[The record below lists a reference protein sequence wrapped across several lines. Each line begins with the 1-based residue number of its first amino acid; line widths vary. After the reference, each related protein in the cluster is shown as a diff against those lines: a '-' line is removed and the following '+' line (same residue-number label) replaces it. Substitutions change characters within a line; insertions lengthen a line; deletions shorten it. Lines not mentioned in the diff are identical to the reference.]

1 MYQQNR
7 LHRINSSKI
16 LQLEITNFEPA
27 FRFGR
32 NLPIKGK
39 RLMQFVSKSI
49 LNILCK
55 SNKINTYKQLF
66 FVIQCICELNK

>member
-1 MYQQNR
+1 M
-7 LHRINSSKI
+7 
-16 LQLEITNFEPA
+16 NFEPA

-39 RLMQFVSKSI
+39 RLMRFVSKSI

-55 SNKINTYKQLF
+55 SNKINTYTQLF
-66 FVIQCICELNK
+66 VCDTMY